1 MARPR
6 RIDFAPVVAGPEDQ
20 TMPRPNA
27 SRWMTD
33 ELECF
38 RRDVRQFVAEAFV
51 PRQAAWRAGRGPDPG
66 AWGAAG
72 AAGLLAPDI
81 PAAYGGAGGTFAHVA
96 VVVEELTRGGVNFGA
111 GVQAIVAQYVLAYG
125 TEEQKCAWLP
135 LFATGEIVAAIAM
148 TEPGAGSDLQAIA
161 TRAVLDGGEYVIDGR
176 KTLITN
182 GARAN
187 FICLAARTGDQAGPG
202 ALSMI
207 FVDARSLDGY
217 RAGPSLEKIGQHD
230 QDTAD
235 LTFDA
240 VRVPATAVAGG
251 RPGRGFLQMMEQLP
265 YERLAL
271 AVGAIA
277 SAEAAL
283 ELTIAHAKRRQVFG
297 KPLIDLQGPRF
308 SLAECATAVRVARV
322 FVDDCLAQLLGRRLT
337 PETAAMAKYWLTD
350 CQARVLDAC
359 LQLHGGQGYLADSPI
374 GRMWADARMGR
385 IGGGTTEIMKEVI
398 GWSL

>member
-1 MARPR
+1 
-6 RIDFAPVVAGPEDQ
+6 
-20 TMPRPNA
+20 MPRPNA

-33 ELECF
+33 ELEGF
-38 RRDVRQFVAEAFV
+38 RRHVRAFVQETFV
-51 PRQAAWRAGRGPDPG
+51 PRQPAWRAGRGPDAG
-66 AWGAAG
+66 AWTAAG

-81 PAAYGGAGGTFAHVA
+81 PEADGGRGGTFAHQA
-96 VVVEELTRGGVNFGA
+96 VVLEELARAGVNFGA
-111 GVQAIVAQYVLAYG
+111 AVQAIVAQYVLTYG
-125 TEEQKCAWLP
+125 TEEQRRGWLP
-135 LFATGEIVAAIAM
+135 RFATGELVAAIAM

-161 TRAVLDGGEYVIDGR
+161 TRAVPDGDAYVIDGR

-187 FICLAARTGDQAGPG
+187 FICLAARTSDQAGPG
-202 ALSMI
+202 AISMF
-207 FVDARSLDGY
+207 FVDTRGLAGV
-217 RAGPSLEKIGQHD
+217 RAGSPLEKIGQHD

-235 LTFDA
+235 LAFDG
-240 VRVPATAVAGG
+240 VRVPAAALAGG

-265 YERLAL
+265 YERLSIAIQ
-271 AVGAIA
+271 AVA

-283 ELTIAHAKRRQVFG
+283 DLTIAHAKRRQVFG

-308 SLAECATAVRVARV
+308 SLADCATAVRVGRV
-322 FVDDCLAQLLGRRLT
+322 FVDDCVEQLLRRRLA

-374 GRMWADARMGR
+374 GRMWADARMAR
-385 IGGGTTEIMKEVI
+385 IGGGTSEIMKEVI